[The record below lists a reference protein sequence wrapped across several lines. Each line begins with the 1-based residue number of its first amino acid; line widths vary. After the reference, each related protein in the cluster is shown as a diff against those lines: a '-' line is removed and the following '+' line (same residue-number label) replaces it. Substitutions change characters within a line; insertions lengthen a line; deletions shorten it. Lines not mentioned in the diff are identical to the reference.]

1 MFSSSIGYILFL
13 VIQIIA
19 YNKIE
24 FYEDKLIVK
33 KFLPKRTFEMKY
45 NETKFYL
52 EQAKCIYICF
62 KNNDNIF
69 NMEYTK
75 KRLSFIENELYLE
88 VEYND
93 IIKPKK

>member
-1 MFSSSIGYILFL
+1 
-13 VIQIIA
+13 
-19 YNKIE
+19 
-24 FYEDKLIVK
+24 
-33 KFLPKRTFEMKY
+33 MKY

-52 EQAKCIYICF
+52 EQARGIYICF
-62 KNNDNIF
+62 KDNDNIF

-75 KRLSFIENELYLE
+75 KRLSFIENELHLD